1 MRRSSLILGGVALSV
16 LASAC
21 SSSSSDSESSASA
34 ISAAPTASAASSP
47 ASVPGPSLVE
57 IITPPLIGM
66 PLGAAQSRAAGQG
79 MGVQP
84 TRMGGG
90 PVEANCTVIDQMP
103 KPGQPTTVP
112 YVNVLVECGPS
123 EPPPPMPAPS

>member
-1 MRRSSLILGGVALSV
+1 MRKPGLILGGVALSL

-34 ISAAPTASAASSP
+34 SSATPTASAASSP
-47 ASVPGPSLVE
+47 APVPGPSLVE
-57 IITPPLIGM
+57 IMTPPLIGM
-66 PLGAAQSRAAGQG
+66 PLGAAQSRAAGEG

-84 TRMGGG
+84 TRLGGG
-90 PVEANCTVIDQMP
+90 PIEANCTVVDQMP

-112 YVNVLVECGPS
+112 YVNVLVECGPTA
-123 EPPPPMPAPS
+123 PPPLPAPS